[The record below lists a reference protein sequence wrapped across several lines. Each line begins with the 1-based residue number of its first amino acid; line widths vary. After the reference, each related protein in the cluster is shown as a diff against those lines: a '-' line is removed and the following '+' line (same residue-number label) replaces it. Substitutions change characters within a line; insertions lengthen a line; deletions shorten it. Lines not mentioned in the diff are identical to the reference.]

1 VRPTSLPPL
10 DTVIVGGGPAALS
23 EALRLGR
30 EALPYT
36 IVADA
41 FGGCLDMLGDELL
54 QSYCNELAITGSGCD
69 LSAYLG
75 SDRWRP
81 SGARYGA
88 YVRDTSRAVHQNWLP
103 GRVTALE
110 SDGTRF
116 RCRVESEGR
125 PRELRARSVIL
136 ATGIQPRPLQPWMS
150 AARTVTCFA
159 AYEDVRAGRW
169 ERYRGKDVA
178 LVGSGNSA
186 FQLALM
192 VGRAARSVTIL
203 ARRYPGIFPQETSD
217 RFALRAPSQLTIER
231 IAKATEPP
239 YDAEQPLRFLIY
251 RAVERVAGPRPG
263 LRFAFAAADNGVHI
277 AWSSFEYSLA
287 RGRFAVGGR
296 GCSQPVET
304 FHDDETV
311 VISAT
316 GVAASLPPH
325 PWDELV
331 EPRTGFVRHAAGR
344 TAVRDLFVAGSCAG
358 FPSVNT
364 MRPPALADAVPT

>member
-1 VRPTSLPPL
+1 MPPTSLPPL

-30 EALPYT
+30 DEVPYT

-41 FGGCLDMLGDELL
+41 FGGCLAMLGDELL
-54 QSYCNELAITGSGCD
+54 QSYCNELAISGSGCD

-75 SDRWRP
+75 PDRWRP

-88 YVRDTSRAVHQNWLP
+88 YVRDTSRAVQQNWLP
-103 GRVTALE
+103 GRVTSLARE
-110 SDGTRF
+110 GTRF
-116 RCRVESEGR
+116 HCRVESEGR
-125 PRELRARSVIL
+125 PVELRARSVIL
-136 ATGIQPRPLQPWMS
+136 ATGIRPRPLQPWM
-150 AARTVTCFA
+150 APERTATCFE
-159 AYEDVRAGRW
+159 AYEDMRAGRW

-178 LVGSGNSA
+178 VVGSGNSA

-192 VGRAARSVTIL
+192 VSRAARSVTIL
-203 ARRYPGIFPQETSD
+203 ARRYLGIFPQETND

-239 YDAEQPLRFLIY
+239 YESEQPLRFLIY
-251 RAVERVAGPRPG
+251 RAVERIAGPRPG

-287 RGRFAVGGR
+287 RGRFGAGG
-296 GCSQPVET
+296 GCSQRAET
-304 FHDDETV
+304 FSDDETML
-311 VISAT
+311 ISAT
-316 GVAASLPPH
+316 GVAASLPPN

-364 MRPPALADAVPT
+364 MRSPAYAAPLN

>member
-1 VRPTSLPPL
+1 MPPTSQPPP

-30 EALPYT
+30 GEVPYT

-54 QSYCNELAITGSGCD
+54 QSYCSELAITGSGCD
-69 LSAYLG
+69 LNAYLG

-88 YVRDTSRAVHQNWLP
+88 YVRDTSRAVQRNWLP

-110 SDGTRF
+110 RDGAGF
-116 RCRVESEGR
+116 RCRVEREGR
-125 PRELRARSVIL
+125 PVELRARSVIL
-136 ATGIQPRPLQPWMS
+136 ATGICPRPLQPWMVP
-150 AARTVTCFA
+150 ARTATCFDV
-159 AYEDVRAGRW
+159 YEDARAGRW

-178 LVGSGNSA
+178 VVGSGNSA
-186 FQLALM
+186 FQLALL
-192 VGRAARSVTIL
+192 VSRAARSVTIL
-203 ARRYPGIFPQETSD
+203 ARRYLGIFPQETND

-239 YDAEQPLRFLIY
+239 YQAEQPLRFLVY

-287 RGRFAVGGR
+287 RGCFDAGGA
-296 GCSQPVET
+296 CSQPVQT
-304 FHDDETV
+304 FPDDETV

-316 GVAASLPPH
+316 GVAASLPPN

-344 TAVRDLFVAGSCAG
+344 TALRDLFVAGSCAG

-364 MRPPALADAVPT
+364 MRPPAYAAPLD